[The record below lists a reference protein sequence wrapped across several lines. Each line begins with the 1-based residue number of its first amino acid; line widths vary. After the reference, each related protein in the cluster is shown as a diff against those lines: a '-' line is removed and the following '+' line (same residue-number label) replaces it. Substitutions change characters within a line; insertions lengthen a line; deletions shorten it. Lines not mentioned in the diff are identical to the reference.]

1 LHERERRLPTDIM
14 RTTFSTRRLVVIF
27 AITAMPLAVVQ
38 IGLAWSVGPI
48 ARTGARAL
56 RAFANGLP
64 RGDDAVNAEM
74 AAERAPAEVD
84 PRSGEDAPP
93 VEEMSMLPVGRR
105 RMPGLPP
112 PSTGIGKIA
121 ERNLLA
127 RRARPSVFVGPDSI
141 KRAIPAASRPT
152 STWTERTAQHPAGL
166 LIQSPGA
173 LRGVIEPGDILVEAE
188 GQTLGSFEQLITAVK
203 QAYERREKRLSGR
216 IYRRGDFVPVTV
228 EPGW

>member
-1 LHERERRLPTDIM
+1 MHTPSSRR
-14 RTTFSTRRLVVIF
+14 RFFAIF
-27 AITAMPLAVVQ
+27 ALATLPLAFVQ
-38 IGLAWSVGPI
+38 VGLAWSVGPI
-48 ARTGARAL
+48 ARTGARTL

-64 RGDDAVNAEM
+64 RGESAEAGEV
-74 AAERAPAEVD
+74 AAERAPAGIGEVPD
-84 PRSGEDAPP
+84 EDAPH
-93 VEEMSMLPVGRR
+93 VEEMSILPGSRR
-105 RMPGLPP
+105 RPLAGRTAPA
-112 PSTGIGKIA
+112 GIGIITA
-121 ERNLLA
+121 ERNPIA

-141 KRAIPAASRPT
+141 KRAIPATSRPT

-216 IYRRGDFVPVTV
+216 IFRHGDFVPVTV

>member
-1 LHERERRLPTDIM
+1 M

-27 AITAMPLAVVQ
+27 AITAIPLAVVQ

-64 RGDDAVNAEM
+64 GGDDVAGAEM
-74 AAERAPAEVD
+74 AVERAPAEVE
-84 PRSGEDAPP
+84 PRLAEDAPP
-93 VEEMSMLPVGRR
+93 LEEMSILPGGRR

-112 PSTGIGKIA
+112 PSSIAKIA
-121 ERNLLA
+121 ERNPVA
-127 RRARPSVFVGPDSI
+127 RRARPSVFVGPESI

-166 LIQSPGA
+166 LIQSPGS